1 MTTEDKKLLLSD
13 LCARLPYGVKTY
25 VRHYSKL
32 DRKWYEGTYTVN
44 SVHPSLNEIL
54 VSSDKYSVEVLLGHF
69 DYEIKPYLFPLT
81 EEILYKATNES
92 NEFYGKIISLDW
104 NSDEET
110 CNLNIPKR
118 LLLRSK
124 IYSSVVNY
132 FYKHHIDY
140 NGLIEKDLA
149 LDATGL
155 GIY

>member
-1 MTTEDKKLLLSD
+1 MIQKEKNLIIQDLS
-13 LCARLPYGVKTY
+13 CRLPYGVKCSVIEEGYKFIGTLSKIEFDEQNNY
-25 VRHYSKL
+25 VLDFNNQINLVDYPVYSFI
-32 DRKWYEGTYTVN
+32 V
-44 SVHPSLNEIL
+44 
-54 VSSDKYSVEVLLGHF
+54 
-69 DYEIKPYLFPLT
+69 KPYLFPLT

-110 CNLNIPKR
+110 CKLNIPKR